1 LSARDNGS
9 GRSNQIQIKNDKGRL
24 SQEEIQRMLNDAEKF
39 KREDEKQRERVSAK
53 NQLESYIF
61 SVKQALDESG
71 TSKLSSSDKSKI
83 EETCNKELKWLD
95 ANQTADKE
103 EYEFHYKEL
112 SRKCSPIMAKMHTSS
127 SSSSASNGPRVE
139 EVD

>member
-24 SQEEIQRMLNDAEKF
+24 SQEEIQRMLKDAEKF

-61 SVKQALDESG
+61 SVKQALDASR
-71 TSKLSSSDKSKI
+71 TSNLSSSDKNKI
-83 EETCNKELKWLD
+83 EEACNKELKWLD
-95 ANQTADKE
+95 ANQTADRE

-112 SRKCSPIMAKMHTSS
+112 SRKCSPIMSKMHSS
-127 SSSSASNGPRVE
+127 SSSSNGPRVE